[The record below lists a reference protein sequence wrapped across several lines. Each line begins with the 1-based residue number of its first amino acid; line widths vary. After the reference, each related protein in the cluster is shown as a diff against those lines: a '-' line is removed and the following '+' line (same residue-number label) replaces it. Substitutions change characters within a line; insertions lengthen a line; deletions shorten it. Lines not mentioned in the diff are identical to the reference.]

1 MSDHWNISSS
11 KRRWTPRL
19 ADMAR
24 SIRRAFS
31 RENLIADFKTLLAVV
46 PLTILV
52 WIYAEQQQLV
62 TDKDTVVISIQSDDP
77 VHRMVT
83 LLNPPD
89 GTIQVTLQGS
99 QIGID
104 RIKTALRQ
112 TIMSTP
118 LEVHIPAG
126 LTPGRQQV
134 VALDQIAGSN
144 VFSSEGVTVTACS
157 PETLLVGVDELVER
171 PAPVEA
177 PDDVPG
183 LLKAVFNPP
192 TVKVRGP
199 ASLLDDLQRRGRL
212 QVVADLANE
221 PTIKQPGEHDKL
233 SINLIRQPNI
243 TFIPDTI
250 SADLRIGEA
259 NQSLMI
265 SPVPVKVEGSK
276 WLMDNY
282 KFTYKEWLTDPVTL
296 IGPRQEIALIN
307 PANAHVTAV
316 VNLDNTDADF
326 HGLKPITFQDTGL
339 PDGVSV
345 KPDSSPRQIQIGV
358 DPR

>member
-1 MSDHWNISSS
+1 MTD
-11 KRRWTPRL
+11 RWTINSAKKRWTQRVGDI
-19 ADMAR
+19 AYA
-24 SIRRAFS
+24 IRRAFS
-31 RENLIADFKTLLAVV
+31 RDNLIADLKTLITVV

-62 TDKDTVVISIQSDDP
+62 TDKDTIVIAVQSDDP
-77 VHRMVT
+77 VHHMAT
-83 LLNPPD
+83 LLNPSD
-89 GTIQVTLQGS
+89 GTIQVTIQGS

-104 RIKTALRQ
+104 RLKTELRQ
-112 TIMSTP
+112 TVMSKP
-118 LEVHIPAG
+118 LEIKIPAG

-134 VALDQIAGSN
+134 VALDQIAGSS
-144 VFSSEGVTVTACS
+144 VFSSEGVTVTACA
-157 PETLLVGVDELVER
+157 PETLLVRVDELVER

-192 TVKVRGP
+192 TVKIRGP
-199 ASLLDDLQRRGRL
+199 APLLDELQRRGGL
-212 QVVADLANE
+212 KAVADLAGE
-221 PTIKQPGEHDKL
+221 PALKQPGEHDKL
-233 SINLIRQPNI
+233 SLNLIPQLNV
-243 TFIPDTI
+243 TFIPDTV
-250 SADLRIGEA
+250 STDVRIGEA
-259 NQSLMI
+259 NQSI
-265 SPVPVKVEGSK
+265 QVSPVPVKVEGSK

-296 IGPRQEIALIN
+296 IGPRQQIGLIN

-326 HGLKPITFQDTGL
+326 HGVKPITFQDTGL
-339 PDGVSV
+339 PEGVSV
-345 KPDSSPRQIQIGV
+345 KPDASPRQLQIGV